1 MTARLV
7 VLASGHGSNL
17 QAVLDACGDGR
28 IAAQVHAVVSDRAD
42 AYALER
48 AETAGVTALRMAK
61 RADETRAGYDARLAE
76 AVATFAPDWV
86 VLAGWLRLLS
96 MSFLREFPGR
106 VINLHPALPGEFV
119 GLHAIEQAWRS
130 GHDRTGVTVHLVPDE
145 GVDDGP
151 VLATVIVPIHA
162 RESLDALTA
171 RVHAAEHQLLV
182 ETLIHLCQSRDPRD
196 PLDRTTQPQSS
207 TDREHR
213 HD

>member
-1 MTARLV
+1 MGV
-7 VLASGHGSNL
+7 SGR
-17 QAVLDACGDGR
+17 V
-28 IAAQVHAVVSDRAD
+28 
-42 AYALER
+42 
-48 AETAGVTALRMAK
+48 
-61 RADETRAGYDARLAE
+61 
-76 AVATFAPDWV
+76 
-86 VLAGWLRLLS
+86 WLT
-96 MSFLREFPGR
+96 GR
-106 VINLHPALPGEFV
+106 VIHLHPALPGEFV

-130 GHDRTGVTVHLVPDE
+130 GHDRAGVTVHLVPDE

-182 ETLIHLCQSRDPRD
+182 ETLIHLCQPRDPRD